1 MNKLSAENNPPST
14 GFASLLSQLGRR
26 AGPFPFFS
34 DEVLPHLVLTVSKRT
49 PHDTHCAPTAAVVD
63 ARTLT
68 QKAITQPPR

>member
-1 MNKLSAENNPPST
+1 MNKLSAENNTPSS
-14 GFASLLSQLGRR
+14 GFASFPAWEEGRSV
-26 AGPFPFFS
+26 PLFS

-49 PHDTHCAPTAAVVD
+49 PHDTHSTPTAAVVD